1 MPTYTSPVNRC
12 LDNWLGVSTA
22 WKGNVLIVV
31 HGESGEPV
39 QWLDKW
45 EDHVKSTL
53 RRLISITPLEVAIG
67 LHIAKSRKQQSTC
80 SHKPVD
86 QDYVAGNSGKLLPEV
101 LENIFLF
108 ADLQTLI
115 EAAKI
120 NTIVRDATRM
130 AFKRLVKDKM
140 RSFFGEDIMPQ
151 FFAELRKAR
160 GYICGDVPLSIVLHA
175 KWMLSELHI
184 AVPRGGKVIRPGEW
198 GYMTPSFKPTT
209 VVFIGRI
216 LDQDSGT
223 DYGIFPSPAVDA
235 LNLEELPPGRLVLG
249 NPGRGNMV
257 LDKFYVKQME
267 HLREMMELEAAEMG
281 LTIIKDG
288 IMPRQGTIDDRIHV
302 NLNQRYT
309 ARMGA
314 FLDGPREHCHVGAM
328 YPLRDVPDEKT
339 RALLGHST
347 SAVIQQ
353 AIFDKSF
360 QLVKPWEETDAL
372 SSGTLISVEA
382 QLRMQNV
389 GDSLVMYDPVHARRI
404 QTMQPTLATD
414 VDIVTFTR
422 LYRRPMLSQQGFI
435 GFSRSQEVACTQCK
449 DSIPPRDCQPSESSL
464 RCTECKHNISCTLY
478 ANFRKATLC
487 ERFNLSSERYD
498 EKVEEM
504 VVSKATGVGDV
515 DSEDHHIHHDA
526 VRDTGIPAWS
536 QRTPSDERYESTLQ
550 QMAKVTMAEPN
561 VLKVAMDNTYEAY
574 TLMDEYSQRVA
585 TLENERTQLL
595 SAMSQL
601 QKEKDELQGILTCQ
615 RSLEASAR
623 QTFSVGPE
631 GVSVPVLA
639 TFLVAEMGHWVSME
653 SHIGNARASGPGSV
667 TLSSSVAEN
676 ARQQCLERIRFLRTW
691 MSNLMPSIPP
701 EVDAIIQAEDFPD
714 DLDRVMRLEEAI
726 SNEMNA
732 LKDRRQHERQKAE
745 DREKERQKAKAEL
758 AEILSRD
765 VETRRLMAD
774 LAAKRAELLSI
785 LQSEEATTSILQPEE
800 TTTSILQ
807 SEETTTSILQSEE
820 TTT

>member
-1 MPTYTSPVNRC
+1 MASSESLLNSHIVATKRF
-12 LDNWLGVSTA
+12 LDDFQAIHILA
-22 WKGNVLIVV
+22 
-31 HGESGEPV
+31 HARF
-39 QWLDKW
+39 
-45 EDHVKSTL
+45 
-53 RRLISITPLEVAIG
+53 RR
-67 LHIAKSRKQQSTC
+67 
-80 SHKPVD
+80 
-86 QDYVAGNSGKLLPEV
+86 
-101 LENIFLF
+101 
-108 ADLQTLI
+108 
-115 EAAKI
+115 
-120 NTIVRDATRM
+120 
-130 AFKRLVKDKM
+130 
-140 RSFFGEDIMPQ
+140 
-151 FFAELRKAR
+151 ELYR
-160 GYICGDVPLSIVLHA
+160 
-175 KWMLSELHI
+175 
-184 AVPRGGKVIRPGEW
+184 GKVIRPGEW

-372 SSGTLISVEA
+372 SSGTLIGVEA

-631 GVSVPVLA
+631 GVSVPVSN
-639 TFLVAEMGHWVSME
+639 TV
-653 SHIGNARASGPGSV
+653 P
-667 TLSSSVAEN
+667 SS
-676 ARQQCLERIRFLRTW
+676 
-691 MSNLMPSIPP
+691 
-701 EVDAIIQAEDFPD
+701 
-714 DLDRVMRLEEAI
+714 RLQYWY
-726 SNEMNA
+726 N
-732 LKDRRQHERQKAE
+732 Q
-745 DREKERQKAKAEL
+745 
-758 AEILSRD
+758 
-765 VETRRLMAD
+765 
-774 LAAKRAELLSI
+774 
-785 LQSEEATTSILQPEE
+785 
-800 TTTSILQ
+800 
-807 SEETTTSILQSEE
+807 
-820 TTT
+820 